1 MFKPQLYVLVFHVMS
16 GCAVLCWKCW
26 KITRQLV
33 RNPTNTAATCRQ
45 HSQFSRMKWSQT
57 EVSPSS
63 PPLFSLWWHTQR
75 MFSNVCFLFTST
87 KTEPSSTWIPE
98 RQTTRSRRRLALTVF
113 LLFTMFSTTSWKKTQ
128 LEVFICWDVWKLLS
142 KNQKCLKSGT
152 WWLRWNRLVC
162 VFFCC
167 KLIQMWVKL
176 LMEEARGQKHA
187 VQHRGCLFWCITS
200 PTSRSVTQIFYA
212 DFLKCFY
219 RWILIF
225 CHRQLRDQRKH
236 HPTHSKQTPD

>member
-57 EVSPSS
+57 EVCPSS
-63 PPLFSLWWHTQR
+63 TPLFSLWWHTQR
-75 MFSNVCFLFTST
+75 MFSNVRFLFTST

-162 VFFCC
+162 VFLAANSFRCEWSC
-167 KLIQMWVKL
+167 WWKRPEDRNMPFSTAAACSGVSLHRHQDLWL
-176 LMEEARGQKHA
+176 LMW
-187 VQHRGCLFWCITS
+187 LWF
-200 PTSRSVTQIFYA
+200 F
-212 DFLKCFY
+212 
-219 RWILIF
+219 
-225 CHRQLRDQRKH
+225 
-236 HPTHSKQTPD
+236 